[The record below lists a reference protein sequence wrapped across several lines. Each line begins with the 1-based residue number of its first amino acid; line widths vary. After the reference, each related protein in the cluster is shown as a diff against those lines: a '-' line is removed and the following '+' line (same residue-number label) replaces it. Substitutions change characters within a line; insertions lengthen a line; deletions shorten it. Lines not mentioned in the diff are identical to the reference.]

1 MKTINKSM
9 TGFIS
14 GVSLCILLAAC
25 GNGKGNK
32 DSVDSAKNINDST
45 ANAMKDSSSSDS
57 LAGKTIST
65 APVDKDAT
73 NFAVSAANGGMA
85 EVAMG
90 QVAETNGFSQ
100 RVKDFGAMMV
110 KDHSE
115 AGDKLKKLAASKS
128 ITLPATLSDKEQ
140 KHVADLQK
148 KTGKDFD
155 KAYMNMMLDD
165 HKTDIKEF
173 QKASTDCKDADL
185 KSFATTTLPTLQKHL
200 DSARAITGKK

>member
-1 MKTINKSM
+1 MKTINKLL
-9 TGFIS
+9 TGVIS
-14 GVSLCILLAAC
+14 GAFLCILLVAC

-45 ANAMKDSSSSDS
+45 AKAIKDSSSSDS
-57 LAGKTIST
+57 LAGKNVSSM
-65 APVDKDAT
+65 PVDKDAT

-90 QVAETNGFSQ
+90 QVALTNGFSQ
-100 RVKDFGAMMV
+100 RVKDFGSMMV

-115 AGDKLKKLAASKS
+115 AGEKLKKLASSKN
-128 ITLPATLSDKEQ
+128 ITLPAVLSDKEQ

-165 HKTDIKEF
+165 HKDDIKEF
-173 QKASTDCKDADL
+173 QKESTNGKDADL
-185 KSFATTTLPTLQKHL
+185 KSFAMTTLPILQKHL

>member
-1 MKTINKSM
+1 MKTINKLL
-9 TGFIS
+9 S
-14 GVSLCILLAAC
+14 GVFLCILLTAC
-25 GNGKGNK
+25 GNGSGNK

-45 ANAMKDSSSSDS
+45 AKAMKDSSASNS
-57 LAGKTIST
+57 LAGKNVSSK
-65 APVDKDAT
+65 PVDKDAT

-90 QVAETNGFSQ
+90 QVAQTNGFSQ

-110 KDHSE
+110 KEHSE
-115 AGDKLKKLAASKS
+115 ASETLKKLASSKN

-140 KHVADLQK
+140 KHVASLQK

-155 KAYMNMMLDD
+155 KTYMNMMLDD

-185 KSFATTTLPTLQKHL
+185 KSFAMNTLPTLQKHL